1 MLMRASSNTQIET
14 TPIFD
19 IFRDLGVEKD
29 RIRMD
34 SNITSDLDYD
44 DLDWLLLQYFI
55 ENRMNV
61 QIVERDILNITTIGD
76 LVNLVESRRNNCA

>member
-1 MLMRASSNTQIET
+1 MLMRASSNTQIEK

>member
-1 MLMRASSNTQIET
+1 MRASSNTQIEK

>member
-1 MLMRASSNTQIET
+1 MRAKINTRIER

-34 SNITSDLDYD
+34 SNITNDLDYD

-61 QIVERDILNITTIGD
+61 QIVERDILNISTIGD
-76 LVNLVESRRNNCA
+76 LVSLVESRRNNCA

>member
-1 MLMRASSNTQIET
+1 MRASSNTQIET